1 MEIRE
6 FSRNDRVRVDNCYA
20 WDIGFRSSVTREDIT
35 IPAGAKGYA
44 LLTVD
49 QVEEEIM
56 RQNVF
61 FVGTDG
67 LGDHA
72 GLQICDP
79 DMYKYLFRCEDH
91 THHVS
96 KESIIELL
104 SFLRFLLK
112 SGYMDE
118 YLALLDDIK
127 VYQGWELQDGEVY
140 GKELAAAAE
149 EKASYYEEW
158 AEGYKVPPQ
167 TIEEA
172 YQQVEEWR
180 EGYEAFM
187 KSCEKVRDEV

>member
-79 DMYKYLFRCEDH
+79 DMYKYLFRTEDK
-91 THHVS
+91 THHIGKDALLEVLKLS
-96 KESIIELL
+96 GKQKFTDAVAELVCTSSEARMCL
-104 SFLRFLLK
+104 YFMTDIDWS
-112 SGYMDE
+112 E
-118 YLALLDDIK
+118 YL
-127 VYQGWELQDGEVY
+127 GWKYDVLV
-140 GKELAAAAE
+140 KRC
-149 EKASYYEEW
+149 
-158 AEGYKVPPQ
+158 
-167 TIEEA
+167 
-172 YQQVEEWR
+172 R
-180 EGYEAFM
+180 EFM
-187 KSCEKVRDEV
+187 PVA